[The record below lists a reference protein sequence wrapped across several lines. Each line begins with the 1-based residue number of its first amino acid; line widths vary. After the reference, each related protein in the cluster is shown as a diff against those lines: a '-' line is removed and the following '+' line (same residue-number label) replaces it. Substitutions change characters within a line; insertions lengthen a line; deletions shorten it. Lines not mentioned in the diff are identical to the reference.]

1 MNRNALALV
10 ALALALPV
18 GAEEGPG
25 ASSDGPGASPRW
37 GAFEFSLGAY
47 KPNIDAEFGGGVH
60 PWSTAFGDGRGLIFR
75 ADVSRSVF
83 TKFGSLDVGIGAGYF
98 QKSGKGLLADGTVS
112 ADSTTFKMIPLRV
125 SLTYRF
131 DVLAQRYGIP
141 LSPYGRFSLDRYQWW
156 VNNGAGKTANFNG
169 KDGSGATMGYSL
181 SGGVA
186 FLLDFL
192 DPGLAREMDR
202 DTGINDTYLFVD
214 FTKSFVSDLHS
225 AKSWDLSDEKVTI
238 SGGILFVF

>member
-1 MNRNALALV
+1 VIRNALVL
-10 ALALALPV
+10 LALAIALPA
-18 GAEEGPG
+18 GAEEQPEL
-25 ASSDGPGASPRW
+25 GASPRW
-37 GAFEFSLGAY
+37 GTFEFSLGAY
-47 KPNIDAEFGGGVH
+47 KPNVDAEFSGAQ
-60 PWSTAFGDGRGLIFR
+60 PWSTVFGGRGLIFR
-75 ADVSRSVF
+75 ADVSKSIF
-83 TKFGSLDVGIGAGYF
+83 TGFGSLDVGIGAGYF
-98 QKSGKGLLADGTVS
+98 QKSGKGRLEDGTVS
-112 ADSTTFKMIPLRV
+112 ADGTSFKMIPLRV

-131 DVLAQRYGIP
+131 DVLARRYNIP

-156 VNNGAGKTANFNG
+156 VTNGAGDTASFEGEN
-169 KDGSGATMGYSL
+169 GSGATNGYSF

-214 FTKSFVSDLHS
+214 FTKSFVSDFHS
-225 AKSWDLSDEKVTI
+225 ARSWDLSDEKVSI

>member
-1 MNRNALALV
+1 VIRNALFLL
-10 ALALALPV
+10 ALALALPAR
-18 GAEEGPG
+18 AEEQTEEL
-25 ASSDGPGASPRW
+25 GASPRW
-37 GAFEFSLGAY
+37 GTFELSLGAY
-47 KPNIDAEFGGGVH
+47 KPNVDAEFGGGVH
-60 PWSTAFGDGRGLIFR
+60 PWSTVFGDGRGLIFR
-75 ADVSRSVF
+75 VDASKSIF
-83 TKFGSLDVGIGAGYF
+83 TGFGSLDVGIGAGYF
-98 QKSGKGLLADGTVS
+98 QKSGKGLLEDGTAS
-112 ADSTTFKMIPLRV
+112 ADETTFKMIPLRV

-131 DVLAQRYGIP
+131 DVLALRYGIP
-141 LSPYGRFSLDRYQWW
+141 LAPYGRFSFDRYQWW
-156 VNNGAGKTANFNG
+156 VNNGAGNTASFEG
-169 KDGSGATMGYSL
+169 KDGSGATNGYSF

-214 FTKSFVSDLHS
+214 FTKSFVSDFHS